1 MQRGEVNGYGHAMA
15 DARRN
20 DGTGLERAAGRRSD
34 GVFMKCP
41 FFLTQRVKSLINQ
54 NMCRNSIISR
64 VVLLAAVL
72 SMPLS
77 AVEVEAEGRAAGDAP
92 AARQQALTDALR
104 EAVRSGAGVDLV
116 SESQIENFELQF
128 DRTFSKARGYVK
140 KYEVLSAGL
149 TDDGFYTVRI
159 KADVGDTP
167 PPAND
172 TMTFQMM
179 AREHEAPRI
188 AIQIDEQIEG
198 VQNGTLATDWLRNTA
213 MSCGLRVVD
222 LNNAQ
227 GQGGM
232 LAKRAETLGRKTEAA
247 LRKDGVVSACDY
259 IIEGNIVG
267 SSAGTQSFYG
277 SKAGKKY
284 SLGLNI
290 TIRDAATGAIVLT
303 ENPASRDIL
312 IRNVASDT
320 AAAREAVRQLL
331 EGSKRVADSDSGWKL
346 IRRIFAHWAAE
357 MDLGA
362 TIKLEFVG
370 LDLESA
376 NKLKAGLEQQTAVGA
391 VWIRSIDAVA
401 VSVLECE
408 SRLNSTDLA
417 KVISQLL
424 PEYGLDRSEK
434 RYLSF
439 RKGEGSRE
447 FDASSGDL
455 SLWIIISGIVVI
467 IGAVSV
473 LVFGIIRKKTVAQ

>member
-1 MQRGEVNGYGHAMA
+1 MNKFASFTIGIM
-15 DARRN
+15 
-20 DGTGLERAAGRRSD
+20 
-34 GVFMKCP
+34 
-41 FFLTQRVKSLINQ
+41 
-54 NMCRNSIISR
+54 
-64 VVLLAAVL
+64 LLAH
-72 SMPLS
+72 PLC

-116 SESQIENFELQF
+116 SESQMENFELQF

-140 KYEVLSAGL
+140 KYEVLTAGL
-149 TDDGFYTVRI
+149 TEDGFYTVKI
-159 KADVGDTP
+159 KADVGDKAP
-167 PPAND
+167 AAND

-198 VQNGTLATDWLRNTA
+198 VQNGTLSSDWLRNTA
-213 MSCGLRVVD
+213 IKCGLRVVD

-227 GQGGM
+227 GHGGM
-232 LAKRAETLGRKTEAA
+232 LAKRAETLGRTTEAT

-267 SSAGTQSFYG
+267 SAAGTQSFYG

-284 SLGLNI
+284 SLGLNM
-290 TIRDAATGAIVLT
+290 TVRDAATGAIVLT
-303 ENPASRDIL
+303 ENPESRDIL
-312 IRNVASDT
+312 IRNVSSDT
-320 AAAREAVRQLL
+320 AAAREAVRQLM
-331 EGSKRVADSDSGWKL
+331 EGSPRIAESDSGWKL

-370 LDLESA
+370 LDLDTA
-376 NKLKAGLEQQTAVGA
+376 NKLKAELEKQTAVGA
-391 VWIRSIDAVA
+391 VWIRSIDAAA

-408 SRLNSTDLA
+408 SRLNAPDLA
-417 KVISQLL
+417 KVISGIL
-424 PEYGLDRSEK
+424 PGYGLDRSEK

-439 RKGEGSRE
+439 RKGMVNKEQEATAGN
-447 FDASSGDL
+447 SGEKSGLDL
-455 SLWIIISGIVVI
+455 WQIITGVIVTTVGGISALIFGIV
-467 IGAVSV
+467 
-473 LVFGIIRKKTVAQ
+473 KKKMGVE